1 MARDVSYVFDPF
13 EIAGVD
19 PDELSEADKTSVLE
33 EVSDIVLT
41 QVLKDTSQGLSSVTG
56 KQWQLKLNDDY
67 AKRKKAMGGV
77 PIANLELEGDLLQA
91 VRIVREGD
99 TKLKLFV
106 ESEQSDKADGHNN
119 HSGKSKLPLRRFIP
133 NEDDGDTFRA
143 GINKQI
149 TKTVKEVTPNEAET
163 AFNRA
168 LRELVEEGLIV
179 TTRGT

>member
-19 PDELSEADKTSVLE
+19 PDNLSESDKTSVLE
-33 EVSDIVLT
+33 EVSDLVLT
-41 QVLKDTSQGLSSVTG
+41 QVLKDTSQGLSAVTG
-56 KQWQLKLNDDY
+56 RQWKITLNEDY
-67 AKRKKAMGGV
+67 AKRKQAAGGT

-106 ESEQSDKADGHNN
+106 EEDQSDKADGHNN
-119 HSGKSKLPLRRFIP
+119 HSGDSKLPRRRFIP

-149 TKTVKEVTPNEAET
+149 TKVVKEVTPNKAEA
-163 AFNRA
+163 ALNKA

-179 TTRGT
+179 TTRGR